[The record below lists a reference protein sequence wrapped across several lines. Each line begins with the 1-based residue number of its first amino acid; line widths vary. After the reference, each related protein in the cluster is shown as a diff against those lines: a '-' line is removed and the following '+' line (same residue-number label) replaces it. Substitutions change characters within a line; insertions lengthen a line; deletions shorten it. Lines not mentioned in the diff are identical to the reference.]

1 MLSRSYRSQ
10 TWVLL
15 MASLLV
21 TPITLFLGIGSAGAG
36 HGDYLW
42 AKIFFPYTMLSALLF
57 QSITDPFMV
66 LAIIQFPLCGCM
78 LAAASE
84 RKRLKPWV
92 VGLTLVHGVSTA
104 VCLLF
109 GIENF

>member
-15 MASLLV
+15 MGSLLI
-21 TPITLFLGIGSAGAG
+21 TPITLVLGIGSAAAG

-57 QSITDPFMV
+57 QSITAPFMM
-66 LAIIQFPLCGCM
+66 LAIIQFPLYGFL

-84 RKRLKPWV
+84 RKRL
-92 VGLTLVHGVSTA
+92 TLLSIGIALIHGVSAA
-104 VCLLF
+104 VCLLI